1 MKEWN
6 MMQIKHTCKEKKK
19 WNHSYQLH
27 IHQQVLASI
36 SISYWPSYVQAVS
49 FKHLFCTLL
58 FHYFHNLRIDYY
70 HYLNAYN
77 EILFNAVCLQML
89 TVTTINERKRKDM
102 PFAVV
107 DEEVMSR
114 LLLWFNRWTNL
125 YVKEEKKKACM
136 KEQRNMRLPWGDLQR
151 LPLDKC
157 QNRINTT
164 I

>member
-1 MKEWN
+1 MAKKMHAQNERMKYDANE
-6 MMQIKHTCKEKKK
+6 TSKEKKNEITATSFTSINK
-19 WNHSYQLH
+19 YL
-27 IHQQVLASI
+27 LAFLYRTDLLMYKLFLS
-36 SISYWPSYVQAVS
+36 ST
-49 FKHLFCTLL
+49 FFCTLL

-114 LLLWFNRWTNL
+114 LLL
-125 YVKEEKKKACM
+125 
-136 KEQRNMRLPWGDLQR
+136 
-151 LPLDKC
+151 
-157 QNRINTT
+157 
-164 I
+164 